1 MSRIRDIFRSD
12 SKKQMDMHFEN
23 KNIQEKIKNENIN
36 VERDALIPNINDLV
50 NDILMKKSRNAPKTA
65 QKVIVPSIISSGGL
79 GLKINEQKDLTI
91 KKLED
96 QLKTLKK
103 ENAQLVKDAQKGS
116 DEIILIVETPAE
128 PHGILKVAE
137 KGFDYQELPNSNG
150 VYSNIRIDGYILL
163 ETAEEGN
170 FETRGKKLK
179 LEFVREDLVETE
191 VCAFYADDGKDRFDT
206 VYTRKRI

>member
-1 MSRIRDIFRSD
+1 MFDFF
-12 SKKQMDMHFEN
+12 K
-23 KNIQEKIKNENIN
+23 KIKKEEKYLEPMSFSNEAVKKYENIN
-36 VERDALIPNINDLV
+36 AERDALIPNINDLV

-65 QKVIVPSIISSGGL
+65 QKVILPSIISSGGL

-128 PHGILKVAE
+128 PVGILKAAE

-150 VYSNIRIDGYILL
+150 VYSNIRIDGYVLL